1 MNNVRR
7 VAIAAAVVLLA
18 PAAVMPGQA
27 QGRDAAAGVGLRAT
41 RAALEDRARQLEGE
55 SRSAALSK
63 DARASAARE
72 AAAIR
77 ARLIAGDFAVGDRI
91 LLAVE
96 GEKELS
102 DTLTV
107 GPGRLVPLPGIGDVS
122 LEGVLRTELQ
132 AYLTR
137 RLAQNLNDPVV
148 RAQAFVRLSI
158 QGEVT
163 RPGYYGIPAEA
174 LLSDAL
180 MAAGGTAPYADM
192 RKLRIERAGASI
204 WEGGALQRAIADGRT
219 VDDAGL
225 VAGDQFIVPRRAGT
239 SAGEVLRFGG
249 FLLSIPVT
257 IYTLTRIF

>member
-18 PAAVMPGQA
+18 AAAVTPGQA
-27 QGRDAAAGVGLRAT
+27 QGSDAAGSVGLRAT
-41 RAALEDRARQLEGE
+41 RAALEDRARRVEGE
-55 SRSAALSK
+55 ARSAALGK

-91 LLAVE
+91 RLAVE

-102 DTLTV
+102 DTFTV
-107 GPGRLVPLPGIGDVS
+107 GPGRLLPLPGIGDVP

-158 QGEVT
+158 QGEAT
-163 RPGYYGIPAEA
+163 RPGYYGIPAAA
-174 LLSDAL
+174 LLSAAL
-180 MAAGGTAPYADM
+180 MAAGGPAPSAAM
-192 RKLRIERAGASI
+192 RKPRIDRRGAAITGARAPPRGSAGSSSGDAAGPAA
-204 WEGGALQRAIADGRT
+204 GGA
-219 VDDAGL
+219 V
-225 VAGDQFIVPRRAGT
+225 
-239 SAGEVLRFGG
+239 
-249 FLLSIPVT
+249 
-257 IYTLTRIF
+257 

>member
-18 PAAVMPGQA
+18 AAAVTPGQA
-27 QGRDAAAGVGLRAT
+27 QGSDAAGSVGLRAT
-41 RAALEDRARQLEGE
+41 RAALEDRARRVEGE
-55 SRSAALSK
+55 SRSAALGK
-63 DARASAARE
+63 DARESAARE

-91 LLAVE
+91 RLAVE

-102 DTLTV
+102 DTFTV
-107 GPGRLVPLPGIGDVS
+107 GPGRLLPLPGIGDVP

-132 AYLTR
+132 TYLTR

-192 RKLRIERAGASI
+192 RKLRIDRSGASI
-204 WEGGALQRAIADGRT
+204 WEGRALQRAIADGRT
-219 VDDAGL
+219 VDEAGL